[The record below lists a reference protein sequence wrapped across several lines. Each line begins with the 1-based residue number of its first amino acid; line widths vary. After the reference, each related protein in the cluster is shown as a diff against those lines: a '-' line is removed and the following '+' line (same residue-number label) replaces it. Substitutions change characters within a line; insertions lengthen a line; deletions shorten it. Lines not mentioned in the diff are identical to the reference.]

1 MTDLEKLSI
10 RRIQTI
16 LKTNPQV
23 MLNVRLMDHKSPIK
37 YQEFSQYC
45 KDELNNLS
53 GALHE
58 IGQLAD
64 ALLKDK

>member
-10 RRIQTI
+10 RRIQNI

-37 YQEFSQYC
+37 YQEFAEYC
-45 KDELNNLS
+45 KDELGKMS
-53 GALHE
+53 EALHE
-58 IGQLAD
+58 ISQLAD